1 MVIKRE
7 EYVKQLADY
16 RLNGQVKVITGLRRS
31 GKSFLLKKLY
41 KDYLLADGVQ
51 EKDIFEVSLDLARDI
66 KYRNPLELAK
76 FAREKALSSHREL
89 YLFVD
94 EIRMS
99 DVVDNP
105 YNPQGAKI
113 TFYDALNDLRSLNNL
128 DIYVT
133 GSNSKMLSGDILT
146 HFRGRS
152 DEVRMHPLSFA
163 EYYAACGKEKHEA
176 FDEYAYFGGMPFL
189 LSRPNERS
197 KRDYLQSLFD
207 EVFLKD
213 ILERNNIDYPGA
225 LSLITDVLC
234 SAIGSLTNPVK
245 INNTLLSNYKLKICV
260 NTVRNYLNYLLD
272 AFLFSE
278 SKRFDVKGREYIDS
292 PSKFYCEDV
301 GLRNARLGFRQQEMP
316 HILENIIYNELR
328 VRGFQPDVGIVY
340 SRQND
345 RRIPC
350 EIDFVVRANGK
361 ITYIQSA
368 FSAQDE
374 NKARAELRP
383 FSLVND
389 NFPKIIVRGDIGK
402 RFYNDDGVLN
412 ISVTDFLL
420 DKSVI

>member
-51 EKDIFEVSLDLARDI
+51 EKDILEVSLDLARDI

-94 EIRMS
+94 EIQMS

-133 GSNSKMLSGDILT
+133 GSNYKKLSGDITT
-146 HFRGRS
+146 HFPGTS

-225 LSLITDVLC
+225 LSLIADVLC